1 MPSGF
6 SIVSTTVDERTTVL
20 VVEGDLDLFT
30 APELRERINAAI
42 DLGCTDLVIDLAD
55 ATAVDSTALGVLIGA
70 LRRLRVRDGDMVVV
84 CDSPTIERLFEIAGL
99 DEVFTVVPS
108 RGEALATVGSG
119 S

>member
-1 MPSGF
+1 MSVDF
-6 SIVSTTVDERTTVL
+6 SITGTTVDMETTVL

-30 APELRERINAAI
+30 APELRERVNA
-42 DLGCTDLVIDLAD
+42 VIDDGCSHLVVDLAN

-70 LRRLRVRDGDMVVV
+70 LKRLRVRDGGMVVV
-84 CDSPTIERLFEIAGL
+84 CDSAAIARMFEITGL

-108 RGEALATVGSG
+108 RGDALEAVGAG